1 MSNFKAVSL
10 HQTRRMAANAR
21 GGSTYTETY
30 QVTRPHSDDPN
41 RPFKEKFYDF
51 CHYAVVGSIVIAT
64 FGGFCMILFLL
75 YQVNSQRMRNNK
87 STENA
92 ELLKRVIGSS
102 TLMGKSITEMK
113 EYFAGA
119 VGTDGRIDTKTLL
132 ADPEVQKLEGYGVD
146 MMAIFDWQRGDSV
159 QLEQALYSLFLTG
172 LFAAQGEAEDDNPT
186 NRKKVGNVVLAMMR
200 EFQGGEPVVSNIA
213 AFINACFNLGFLSD
227 PNLGGMDY
235 NEWILDYCQFM
246 LGDETLQLDSVVEMP
261 MFRILNRV
269 PVYHLGL
276 NQNPRKKKV
285 YDSQAPQHGA
295 DKPGRP
301 GYVPHADE
309 LEAKGK

>member
-1 MSNFKAVSL
+1 
-10 HQTRRMAANAR
+10 MAANAQKS
-21 GGSTYTETY
+21 GESTYTESY

-41 RPFKEKFYDF
+41 RPFKEKFYDY

-87 STENA
+87 STDNSK
-92 ELLKRVIGSS
+92 LLKRVYGSS
-102 TLMGKSITEMK
+102 ALMGKSITELK
-113 EYFAGA
+113 EHFAGA
-119 VGTDGRIDTKTLL
+119 IVTDGRIDAKTLL
-132 ADPEVQKLEGYGVD
+132 ADPEIQKLQGYGVD
-146 MMAIFDWQRGDSV
+146 MMAIFDWQRQDS
-159 QLEQALYSLFLTG
+159 LNFEQVCYSLFLTG
-172 LFAAQGEAEDDNPT
+172 FFAAQGEEEDDNPQ
-186 NRKKVGNVVLAMMR
+186 NRKKVGNMILAMMR
-200 EFQGGEPVVSNIA
+200 EFSGGEPLVSNVA
-213 AFINACFNLGFLSD
+213 AFVNTCFNLGFLSD
-227 PNLGGMDY
+227 PNLGGVDY

-246 LGDETLQLDSVVEMP
+246 LGDESLKMDSVVERP

-276 NQNPRKKKV
+276 NQGKRKKKV

-309 LEAKGK
+309 LIEEARRRSDDA